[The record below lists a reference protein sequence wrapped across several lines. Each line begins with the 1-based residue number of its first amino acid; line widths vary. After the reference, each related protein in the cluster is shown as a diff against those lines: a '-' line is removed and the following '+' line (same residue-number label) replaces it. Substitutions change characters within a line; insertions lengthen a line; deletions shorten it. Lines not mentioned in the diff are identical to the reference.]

1 LTRDPLQ
8 GGHAGEWPYRYG
20 DPRERFALALGPGDS
35 YTDLRDPWWLPPRDR
50 CEWSLEIARD
60 RERTRR
66 RTDALFART
75 DAADRR
81 REAEGRYQTQRR
93 QALAAI
99 LYGVVIMV
107 LVIAAA
113 GG

>member
-20 DPRERFALALGPGDS
+20 DPGDRFGLTLGPDP
-35 YTDLRDPWWLPPRDR
+35 YRHTRDPWWLPPRDR

-93 QALAAI
+93 QALTAI
-99 LYGVVIMV
+99 AGGLLLVV
-107 LVIAAA
+107 LVIAATTL
-113 GG
+113 